1 MYSSTS
7 LPEDLTIKESRI
19 AGSGVFSSIHLR
31 KGTLFGPYQGVKR
44 DGRIDKTKL
53 DTSYYWAVSSLAYFL
68 VSTPSVDEPLE
79 SPSFVRP
86 SRAILETVRY
96 FFLKLGS

>member
-53 DTSYYWAVSSLAYFL
+53 DTSYYWAVSSFAYFL
-68 VSTPSVDEPLE
+68 YQYTMIALNE
-79 SPSFVRP
+79 
-86 SRAILETVRY
+86 Y
-96 FFLKLGS
+96 LKTGTIFKFNSQKLLYDPPKFT